1 MNISKMYKLERLV
14 KLYKN
19 FHFSNSDYDLIKICS
34 VSNFHLFSVE
44 DLKYIERVIAIPYHE
59 MLEYLEEYQSIDI
72 GDEMDIIYFM
82 EKISQKYNVDG
93 SQAYERFKDVNKL
106 SKSRFFSKKMSDLYI
121 TEIEI
126 NESAKKL
133 KRNK

>member
-19 FHFSNSDYDLIKICS
+19 FHFSNSDYDLMKICRAS
-34 VSNFHLFSVE
+34 KFRFFSIE
-44 DLKYIERVIAIPYHE
+44 DLKYLERTIAIPYHE
-59 MLEYLEEYQSIDI
+59 MLEYLEEYKSIDI
-72 GDEMDIIYFM
+72 GDETDIFCFY

-106 SKSRFFSKKMSDLYI
+106 SKSRFFSKKWVI
-121 TEIEI
+121 FI
-126 NESAKKL
+126 
-133 KRNK
+133 